1 MTDPRSI
8 NLGPHA
14 EDAWLR
20 LRHHL
25 GWSQGFALGF
35 LFVANPR
42 LADAFRWRL
51 ERAYLGRVSTLQT
64 LKPASPDL
72 AIDEIMRLVRESPAL
87 LDDMAAPLWI
97 ELHEHAGDKAWDR
110 ARTLVLARLNEH
122 RELLRRR
129 LGRPLILILPQGW
142 QAQARQIAPDLWF
155 IRDFS
160 LDVAAAATSIADE
173 PSTVVKK
180 SPVVAAEPSKSGW
193 RRLLRKLWHPSQ
205 PRFPDH
211 PLVAEWRRVRRK
223 DGSDPNVLN
232 TGWRA
237 IDFLLDQRRI
247 DEAYAIANEVLA
259 LTRQGSESDPRS
271 LSVSLNK
278 VGDAAHALGR
288 LEDAERAYA
297 ESLAVMRVLR
307 ERLGDTPQVLRDLSV
322 SLNKVGD
329 AASALGQLEEAR
341 NAYQEA
347 ATLLRR
353 LDHVFPGQEY
363 ASWLTD
369 VEAKY
374 QATASAQAQ
383 GSGDHPS

>member
-8 NLGPHA
+8 DLGPHA

-160 LDVAAAATSIADE
+160 LEVAAEATSIADG
-173 PSTVVKK
+173 PSTVVK
-180 SPVVAAEPSKSGW
+180 SPLIAAEPSENWW

-205 PRFPDH
+205 PRLSDH

-247 DEAYAIANEVLA
+247 DEACAIANEVLA
-259 LTRQGSESDPRS
+259 LARQGSESDPRS
-271 LSVSLNK
+271 LSISLDR
-278 VGDAAHALGR
+278 VGDAARALGR

-297 ESLAVMRVLR
+297 ESLAVRRVLR
-307 ERLGDTPQVLRDLSV
+307 ERLGDTPEVLRDLSI

-329 AASALGQLEEAR
+329 AASALGRLEEAL

-363 ASWLTD
+363 ASWLTA

>member
-8 NLGPHA
+8 DLGPHA

-160 LDVAAAATSIADE
+160 LEVAAAATSIADG
-173 PSTVVKK
+173 PSTVVK
-180 SPVVAAEPSKSGW
+180 SPLIAAEPSENWW

-205 PRFPDH
+205 PRLSDH

-247 DEAYAIANEVLA
+247 DEACAIANEVLA
-259 LTRQGSESDPRS
+259 LARQGSESDPRS
-271 LSVSLNK
+271 LSISLER
-278 VGDAAHALGR
+278 VGDAARALGR

-297 ESLAVMRVLR
+297 ESLAVRRVLR
-307 ERLGDTPQVLRDLSV
+307 ERLGDTPQVLRDLSI

-329 AASALGQLEEAR
+329 AASALGRLEEAL

-347 ATLLRR
+347 AILLRR

-363 ASWLTD
+363 AGWLID

>member
-8 NLGPHA
+8 DLGPHA

-160 LDVAAAATSIADE
+160 LEVAAAATSIADE
-173 PSTVVKK
+173 PSTVVK
-180 SPVVAAEPSKSGW
+180 SPVVAAEPSENWW

-211 PLVAEWRRVRRK
+211 PWSPNGVAC
-223 DGSDPNVLN
+223 GA
-232 TGWRA
+232 RA
-237 IDFLLDQRRI
+237 
-247 DEAYAIANEVLA
+247 AAI
-259 LTRQGSESDPRS
+259 LTC
-271 LSVSLNK
+271 
-278 VGDAAHALGR
+278 
-288 LEDAERAYA
+288 
-297 ESLAVMRVLR
+297 
-307 ERLGDTPQVLRDLSV
+307 
-322 SLNKVGD
+322 
-329 AASALGQLEEAR
+329 
-341 NAYQEA
+341 
-347 ATLLRR
+347 
-353 LDHVFPGQEY
+353 
-363 ASWLTD
+363 
-369 VEAKY
+369 
-374 QATASAQAQ
+374 
-383 GSGDHPS
+383 

>member
-8 NLGPHA
+8 DLGPHA

-72 AIDEIMRLVRESPAL
+72 AIDEIMRLVHESPAL

-160 LDVAAAATSIADE
+160 LDVAAAATSIADG
-173 PSTVVKK
+173 PSTVVK
-180 SPVVAAEPSKSGW
+180 SPVVAAEPSENWW

-205 PRFPDH
+205 PRLSDH

-259 LTRQGSESDPRS
+259 LARQGSESYPRS
-271 LSVSLNK
+271 LSISLDN
-278 VGDAAHALGR
+278 VGDAASALGR

-297 ESLAVMRVLR
+297 ESLAVSRVLR
-307 ERLGDTPQVLRDLSV
+307 ERLGDTPQVLRDLSI
-322 SLNKVGD
+322 SLNKMGD
-329 AASALGQLEEAR
+329 AARALGRLEEAL

-353 LDHVFPGQEY
+353 LDHVFPGQKY